1 MCLLDEVDYPDP
13 EPSGKETCCFF
24 CNGRGKVLFCCTRA
38 TISDKQCQELGWRN
52 DGNQTLLEVAWIA
65 SDEIIGLAL
74 GSGDGLDGIL
84 EIAPTESQRLL
95 QDAMINRFDAKHGG
109 EVDQN
114 SSGLAL
120 PQMPGQQVMQGGKGV
135 RSDMPGCAA
144 LLDVRQKTRRIV
156 KPWLTLRQHIEHD
169 VGIDEE
175 FHRPCLP

>member
-13 EPSGKETCCFF
+13 GPGGKETCCFF
-24 CNGRGKVLFCCTRA
+24 CNDQDKVLFCCTSA

-52 DGNQTLLEVAWIA
+52 SGNQTLLEVAWIA
-65 SDEIIGLAL
+65 IDKIIDLAL

-95 QDAMINRFDAKHGG
+95 QDVMINRFDAEHGG
-109 EVDQN
+109 EIDQN

-144 LLDVRQKTRRIV
+144 LLDVRQQTRRIV
-156 KPWLTLRQHIEHD
+156 KLRA
-169 VGIDEE
+169 
-175 FHRPCLP
+175 